1 MFCNCVFIMFCL
13 FVFTQI
19 RWRWKS
25 DAIITKS
32 PWLVLWK
39 GKTNNITF
47 QTGTDF
53 NFKAFSQKY
62 GNPLIGFDD
71 TTDAFFT
78 RERTETEMQVSCVIY
93 GPPLSFHRIA
103 LRVNNK
109 DIRIVDVFIPYT
121 GVAHSEMMARLLLA
135 DKTKIRVHHYFD
147 SIWSSQYSSYSDIV
161 VSFRSGIPNLYDA
174 PWVYK

>member
-1 MFCNCVFIMFCL
+1 MFCKCFLMCFCI
-13 FVFTQI
+13 FTMVQI
-19 RWRWKS
+19 QLRWKT
-25 DAIITKS
+25 DNIITNS

-39 GKTNNITF
+39 GKTINITF
-47 QTGTDF
+47 QTGTDV

-62 GNPLIGFDD
+62 GNPMVGFDD

-78 RERTETEMQVSCVIY
+78 RERTETEMQVSCIIY

-109 DIRIVDVFIPYT
+109 DVRIVDVFIPYT
-121 GVAHSEMMARLLLA
+121 GVAHSEMMVRLLLA
-135 DKTKIRVHHYFD
+135 VKTKIKIHHYFD
-147 SIWSSQYSSYSDIV
+147 SIWTSQYSSYSDIV
-161 VSFRSGIPNLYDA
+161 VSFRSGIPNLFDA